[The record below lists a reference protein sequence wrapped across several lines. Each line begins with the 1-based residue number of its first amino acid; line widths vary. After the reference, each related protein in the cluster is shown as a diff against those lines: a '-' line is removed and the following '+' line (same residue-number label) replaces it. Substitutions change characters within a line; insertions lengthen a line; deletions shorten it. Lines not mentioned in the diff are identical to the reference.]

1 VSPWHLMPERG
12 RGRPDSHDHEQANRC
27 QIAQQHAPARDV
39 EGPGGETD
47 GEAHDQR
54 QAEVHAE

>member
-1 VSPWHLMPERG
+1 MRERG

-54 QAEVHAE
+54 QAKVHAE